1 MGILIPVDIPDFL
14 DASGHLAAP
23 SQVIKKH
30 EPAVKINAFQD
41 IVGHDDP
48 EKGHII
54 LLLLEFII
62 QISYKCIAAQKVFIL
77 LPLVQYSVPL
87 HRTADGVQH
96 IAVALAVHR
105 LLKSLY
111 GKAQIHLIGCDILG
125 NTGQVCC
132 LDGI

>member
-23 SQVIKKH
+23 SQIIKKH
-30 EPAVKINAFQD
+30 EPAVKINALQD

-87 HRTADGVQH
+87 HRTADGRYAQ
-96 IAVALAVHR
+96 VHAGGGR
-105 LLKSLY
+105 GSGNPVGML
-111 GKAQIHLIGCDILG
+111 CDWR
-125 NTGQVCC
+125 
-132 LDGI
+132 

>member
-1 MGILIPVDIPDFL
+1 MR
-14 DASGHLAAP
+14 
-23 SQVIKKH
+23 
-30 EPAVKINAFQD
+30 
-41 IVGHDDP
+41 IV
-48 EKGHII
+48 
-54 LLLLEFII
+54 
-62 QISYKCIAAQKVFIL
+62 
-77 LPLVQYSVPL
+77 LPLVENIVSFYW
-87 HRTADGVQH
+87 TADGVQH